1 MHIFLASASPRRQQL
16 LSQIAAPF
24 SVVRSDFSE
33 ASEAALGQSVPEL
46 VEQNALGKA
55 RGAFPLPQQGFCVG
69 ADTVVLCG
77 GILMG
82 KPDSR
87 DAARDMLRALS
98 GRVHTVVSGVAIV
111 DESGRHIT
119 GHALTDVAFR
129 MLTDAEIDAYIDT
142 GEPMD
147 KAGAYGIQ
155 GKGALLVS
163 SINGCYFNVMGLPL
177 SLMASLFS
185 RGFGIN
191 LTDMWR

>member
-16 LSQIAAPF
+16 LSQIAVPF

-87 DAARDMLRALS
+87 DTAREMLRALS